1 MADRIGRRTVL
12 RALAAS
18 PLLAL
23 PAAAAQAQPRPFGFQ
38 DVQVEAIKL
47 SGMPYRAPTIGLPEP
62 LANATYSQYQGIRF
76 RSSEALWHGEDVLFR
91 VQFFH
96 LGFIHQTPVRI
107 NVVAD
112 GMVRA
117 VAFRKD
123 MFTYDDPALAEATPE
138 AFAFSGFRLHYP
150 LNQTGG
156 YNEFMVFQDA
166 SYFRIIGRG
175 QHYGLSARGL
185 AINSGIA
192 GEEEEFPIFR
202 EFWIEKPARG
212 ASDILV
218 YALLDSESV
227 AGAYRFAIHP
237 GNESPVEVT
246 ATLFPRRDIPRL
258 GIAPMSSMFMMGE
271 NQPGLIDDFRP
282 EVHDS
287 DGLLLRHSSGEWLWR
302 PLANPKTLRLVP
314 FADPEIRGFGLLQR
328 DRDFANYQ
336 DLEADYHQR
345 PSLWVEPLRPFGN
358 GSVQLVEIPTDSERH
373 DNIAA
378 FWSPATPVTRGQR
391 VEWQY
396 RLTSFLDIDQHPTL
410 GRVEAT
416 RTSPSPTI
424 AGARRIFV
432 DFVGKS
438 LELLTEQHEV
448 KAELSASAGSIENPV
463 VQKNE
468 ATGGWRLFF
477 DFVLPDDKT
486 AELRCALTLLG
497 ERITETWTYSWPV

>member
-1 MADRIGRRTVL
+1 M
-12 RALAAS
+12 
-18 PLLAL
+18 
-23 PAAAAQAQPRPFGFQ
+23 
-38 DVQVEAIKL
+38 
-47 SGMPYRAPTIGLPEP
+47 
-62 LANATYSQYQGIRF
+62 
-76 RSSEALWHGEDVLFR
+76 
-91 VQFFH
+91 
-96 LGFIHQTPVRI
+96 
-107 NVVAD
+107 
-112 GMVRA
+112 
-117 VAFRKD
+117 
-123 MFTYDDPALAEATPE
+123 
-138 AFAFSGFRLHYP
+138 
-150 LNQTGG
+150 
-156 YNEFMVFQDA
+156 
-166 SYFRIIGRG
+166 
-175 QHYGLSARGL
+175 
-185 AINSGIA
+185 
-192 GEEEEFPIFR
+192 
-202 EFWIEKPARG
+202 
-212 ASDILV
+212 
-218 YALLDSESV
+218 
-227 AGAYRFAIHP
+227 
-237 GNESPVEVT
+237 T

-396 RLTSFLDIDQHPTL
+396 RLTSFLDIAQHPTL